1 MKKIS
6 VRVSL
11 PFTMILTLGAHAP
24 STAWAVQQHG
34 GAEGLVSHQIGHVL
48 FILGMGYLLYQA
60 HRNPIVGPGWREFR
74 GFLRLIVLW
83 NILTFSGHWVREFI
97 DPQRFLKAG
106 SRTIAFTIE
115 EFPDALFYL
124 SSLDHLLLVPA
135 FFLLLLA
142 LRKWR
147 SQV

>member
-1 MKKIS
+1 MKSIL
-6 VRVSL
+6 VRASP
-11 PFTMILTLGAHAP
+11 PFAILLSLGALAP
-24 STAWAVQQHG
+24 PQVWAVQQHG
-34 GAEGLVSHQIGHVL
+34 GGEGLVSHQIGHVL
-48 FILGMGYLLYQA
+48 FIVGMGYLLFHA

-83 NILTFSGHWVREFI
+83 NILTFSGHWAREFI
-97 DPQRFLKAG
+97 NPEKFLKSG

-115 EFPDALFYL
+115 NLPDALYYL

-147 SQV
+147 FQA

>member
-1 MKKIS
+1 MKKILANFFPS
-6 VRVSL
+6 FAVL
-11 PFTMILTLGAHAP
+11 LLLGALAP
-24 STAWAVQQHG
+24 PEVWAVQQHG
-34 GAEGLVSHQIGHVL
+34 GAEGLVSHQIGHIL
-48 FILGMGYLLYQA
+48 FIVGMGYLLFLA
-60 HRNPIVGPGWREFR
+60 HRNPIVGPGWKEFR
-74 GFLRLIVLW
+74 GFLWLIVLW

-97 DPQRFLKAG
+97 DPERFLKSG

-115 EFPDALFYL
+115 DLPDALYYL

-147 SQV
+147 SQA

>member
-1 MKKIS
+1 MNNIS
-6 VRVSL
+6 ARVSL
-11 PFTMILTLGAHAP
+11 PFTFFLALGTLAP
-24 STAWAVQQHG
+24 STARAVQQHG

-60 HRNPIVGPGWREFR
+60 YRNPIVGPGWREFR
-74 GFLRLIVLW
+74 GFLWLIVLW
-83 NILTFSGHWVREFI
+83 NILTFSGHWMREFI
-97 DPQRFLKAG
+97 DPERFLKAG

-124 SSLDHLLLVPA
+124 SSLDHLILVPA
-135 FFLLLLA
+135 IFLLLLA

-147 SQV
+147 HQA